1 MIRVLRLLPLALL
14 PACALMPP
22 APPPPPAPV
31 FVVPAGTE
39 FVSQMLGYSQAV
51 KLGPWVTVSAQ
62 PGFDIQKKGFPES
75 FPDQVAA
82 AFSNLRLVLESAGAT
97 MNDVVEITT
106 YQLDMDQ
113 FFAVVDGRNEAF
125 GEHRPVWTAVGVKSL
140 PLPSMQ
146 FQVSARAYVSTPRD
160 NRPLETSKGE
170 SSEPAAPPAPRTG
183 PSPFGMRPGY

>member
-1 MIRVLRLLPLALL
+1 MMRVLRLLPLALL
-14 PACALMPP
+14 SACALTPA
-22 APPPPPAPV
+22 APPPPVPV
-31 FVVPAGTE
+31 FIVPEGTE

-113 FFAVVDGRNEAF
+113 FFVVVDGRNEAF

-146 FQVSARAYVSTPRD
+146 FQVSARAYVWTPRD
-160 NRPLETSKGE
+160 ARPAEPSNRE
-170 SSEPAAPPAPRTG
+170 SVQSAAPPAPRSG
-183 PSPFGMRPGY
+183 PQPFGMRPGY